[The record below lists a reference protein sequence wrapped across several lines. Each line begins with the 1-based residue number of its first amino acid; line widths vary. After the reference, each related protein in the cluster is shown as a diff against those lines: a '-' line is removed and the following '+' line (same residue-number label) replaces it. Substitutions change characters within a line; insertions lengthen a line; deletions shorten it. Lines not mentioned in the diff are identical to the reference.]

1 MRLHIV
7 KSGDVSGDAGVRGTQ
22 LLLGSEGPG
31 SAGLEHPEL
40 ASPHVVGTEFR
51 VKAGGRGLSREEDGT
66 REARRSWAP
75 QSHAWPSPTPLWDGP
90 ISPPTDQLHLYEPIY
105 CLFASKKTPVTYQS
119 INYSS
124 GHNKWPPGGNC
135 PVPTRVHHVTLPNPT
150 GPRFACARLPHLS
163 PVDFLWPTHA
173 SSFDGDF

>member
-7 KSGDVSGDAGVRGTQ
+7 KSGDVSGDAGIRGTQ

-31 SAGLEHPEL
+31 SVGLEHPEL

-75 QSHAWPSPTPLWDGP
+75 QSHAWPSPSLLAQPHASLGRAH
-90 ISPPTDQLHLYEPIY
+90 ISPDR
-105 CLFASKKTPVTYQS
+105 S
-119 INYSS
+119 
-124 GHNKWPPGGNC
+124 
-135 PVPTRVHHVTLPNPT
+135 
-150 GPRFACARLPHLS
+150 
-163 PVDFLWPTHA
+163 A
-173 SSFDGDF
+173 SSLRAYLLPFCI